1 MVPSIAN
8 YAEWFTCSARYYL
21 MREGYGFLT
30 FAVGQV
36 AEPGFPALR
45 LLAGGNR
52 LVALRFVR
60 PAETAVGQPVRAHRG
75 DDAAPGEGPDWLRL
89 ALPQSADPLD
99 QQLTHQKV
107 LFAVP
112 GDMQTEGAEAVRAGT
127 AVTFKQL
134 MESIEAGAVGLEMRT
149 AWTPGDLAAAA
160 AECPA
165 TLYLVVNRGVRIVF
179 MLWGQR

>member
-1 MVPSIAN
+1 MVPSLAN

-30 FAVGQV
+30 FSVEQV
-36 AEPGFPALR
+36 AEPGFPGER

-60 PAETAVGQPVRAHRG
+60 PVETPRGQRVSAYRRE
-75 DDAAPGEGPDWLRL
+75 DAGLEGAPDWLRL

-112 GDMQTEGAEAVRAGT
+112 EHMQTEGAESLRVAS

-134 MESIEAGAVGLEMRT
+134 MEGIEADAVGLEMMN
-149 AWTPGDLAAAA
+149 AWKPAELVAAAVG
-160 AECPA
+160 CPA
-165 TLYLVVNRGVRIVF
+165 TLYLVVNRGARIVF
-179 MLWGQR
+179 MLWG